1 MHTIRWF
8 FCRNGFNCSKKSAWM
23 SQLTRYASNVPSFL
37 RKKYANFFLRKNA
50 SNFDF
55 FLLWKSFLLI
65 LFFLLLLHSSASLV
79 EGKFPLTLMLVFNVL
94 MERFEAVT
102 EAVEVLRPMV
112 TTTGPFL
119 TSLKRPM
126 ASWWVM
132 PWTGT
137 LLIEKI
143 SSPARLEKGWC

>member
-8 FCRNGFNCSKKSAWM
+8 FRRNGFNCSKKSAWM

-37 RKKYANFFLRKNA
+37 RKKYANFFCAKMPQI
-50 SNFDF
+50 SIF
-55 FLLWKSFLLI
+55 FFFESLFLLI